1 METVEGVQPG
11 PRRVTFGVLLRRYR
25 LAAGLSQEAL
35 AERAG
40 LSVAGLSALENG
52 RRQAPYR
59 HTVALLVRTLGLSPD
74 QAAALEAAAVRR
86 RALAPEPAPAGHD
99 QEPAP
104 AGGTVGQAPL
114 PLLAAQAARTN

>member
-1 METVEGVQPG
+1 MDTGGPEQPAQ
-11 PRRVTFGVLLRRYR
+11 FGALLRRYR
-25 LAAGLSQEAL
+25 LAAGLSQEAV

-104 AGGTVGQAPL
+104 AGGTVGQAP
-114 PLLAAQAARTN
+114 